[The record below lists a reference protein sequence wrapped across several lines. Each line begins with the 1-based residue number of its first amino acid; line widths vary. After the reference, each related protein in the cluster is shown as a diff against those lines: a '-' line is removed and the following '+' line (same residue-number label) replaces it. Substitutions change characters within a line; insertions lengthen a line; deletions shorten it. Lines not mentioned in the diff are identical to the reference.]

1 MMEIYF
7 YKGDDNTLA
16 NIKGKPE
23 NESGESQES
32 ADLKAKTKKL
42 QESFLKVLDNKNLSF
57 LLGSGCSSYKIE
69 NEGFNNQ
76 KNIRYNIEHTNS
88 HNYTAMKNHYIL
100 TQIADI
106 IMQLFEN
113 GLKILKV
120 VKKTAKAMSSNL
132 LEAIRTRRLTVE
144 DILHMANP
152 IQIRFT

>member
-69 NEGFNNQ
+69 N
-76 KNIRYNIEHTNS
+76 
-88 HNYTAMKNHYIL
+88 
-100 TQIADI
+100 
-106 IMQLFEN
+106 
-113 GLKILKV
+113 
-120 VKKTAKAMSSNL
+120 
-132 LEAIRTRRLTVE
+132 
-144 DILHMANP
+144 
-152 IQIRFT
+152 